1 MLIESDI
8 VIAHFKRKN
17 RLKSIADEIFS
28 RIKKGEMKAEISTE
42 IFHEVFYV
50 LIEFTDYDT
59 IISNFAYLISLDNL
73 KFLKPSPEIYVTAV
87 TLMKQYD
94 ISSIFDAIYA
104 AQTLLQT
111 DDKIILSTDH
121 VYDRIKGIE
130 RKDPRDFLKK
140 R

>member
-8 VIAHFKRKN
+8 VIAHFKRKD
-17 RLKSIADEIFS
+17 RLKPIADEIFS